1 MNRIIDRKGFQK
13 AIVGMMALLMV
24 FSVSTRVSAASDTA
38 TARIAVQQKISGTES
53 SDETFTYRLEA
64 EDASSPLPENQET
77 TVDGA
82 GQAAFDITFTQV
94 GVYRYTLSQIPGSAE
109 GWTYDDEVYTAD
121 VYVLRDASLENLE
134 THVIYYNS
142 QGEKVDPAWTNTY
155 EAPVQDPGNTEST
168 AASTAA
174 VQTGDTVNIQMWTV
188 LIGAAAVVMIIIG
201 KAEKKARA

>member
-53 SDETFTYRLEA
+53 SDEIFTYRLEA

-82 GQAAFDITFTQV
+82 GQQPLTSHLP
-94 GVYRYTLSQIPGSAE
+94 R
-109 GWTYDDEVYTAD
+109 
-121 VYVLRDASLENLE
+121 
-134 THVIYYNS
+134 
-142 QGEKVDPAWTNTY
+142 
-155 EAPVQDPGNTEST
+155 
-168 AASTAA
+168 
-174 VQTGDTVNIQMWTV
+174 
-188 LIGAAAVVMIIIG
+188 
-201 KAEKKARA
+201 